1 MLSWRGTNVDLDVA
15 QSTRRGR
22 VAHPAV
28 AHGRETLTQPLQL
41 PCNHGVDRGSSL
53 FTQLDHPIRNR
64 SLMTNCPVSVR
75 SPPRRESRTYCN
87 WKPSCV
93 SRLAFSFTRSTP
105 GHRAS
110 VALTLFEKHSPARG
124 GQ

>member
-1 MLSWRGTNVDLDVA
+1 MLSWRGTNVNLDVA

-22 VAHPAV
+22 VAHLAV
-28 AHGRETLTQPLQL
+28 AHGHETLTPPLQL
-41 PCNHGVDRGSSL
+41 PRNHGVDRGSSL
-53 FTQLDHPIRNR
+53 FTQMDHPIRNR

-75 SPPRRESRTYCN
+75 SPPRREVERN

-110 VALTLFEKHSPARG
+110 VPPYAL
-124 GQ
+124 

>member
-15 QSTRRGR
+15 QSRRRRR
-22 VAHPAV
+22 VAHQAV
-28 AHGRETLTQPLQL
+28 AHGREALTPPLQL

-75 SPPRRESRTYCN
+75 SH
-87 WKPSCV
+87 
-93 SRLAFSFTRSTP
+93 P
-105 GHRAS
+105 GGKSNVIGNQA
-110 VALTLFEKHSPARG
+110 ASPALLSPSLVRLQVTELPCPLRSLKRHPPAWG